1 MTTAQQ
7 QFLELLRSG
16 LWDRPA
22 DSSIFKETDW
32 KNVYR
37 IAIEQ
42 TVIAIITY
50 GIETLPKEMLPPK
63 EIMMKLLVARLRIE
77 QSHNLLNST
86 LNQII
91 KALKDD
97 GIPSVL
103 LKGQGVAQN
112 YWKPEG
118 RNCGDIDLY
127 TGIDRYNRACEIIDS
142 LNPHNQKPGA
152 ECEHHMHLSLNGVE
166 VEIHRQADMM
176 PGRRH
181 NASLQKWT
189 KECLDANFCTDR
201 LGRWDNNGTEIRL
214 APATFDAFFILHHA
228 VRHMTV
234 EGVGLRQVCDWTM
247 YLHRRHNEIDTEVL
261 QQKLKEFHME
271 TIWKEFGI
279 LAVTILGLPKE
290 ELPLAPSSLESKKT
304 AELLRH
310 IFISGNFG
318 RFDANAKDKSKTTY
332 IKRKWRSFRFRSSR
346 LFKLFNLFPSY
357 AASYMWHWST
367 GAFIRFFQQW
377 KED

>member
-127 TGIDRYNRACEIIDS
+127 TG
-142 LNPHNQKPGA
+142 KP
-152 ECEHHMHLSLNGVE
+152 S
-166 VEIHRQADMM
+166 
-176 PGRRH
+176 
-181 NASLQKWT
+181 
-189 KECLDANFCTDR
+189 
-201 LGRWDNNGTEIRL
+201 
-214 APATFDAFFILHHA
+214 
-228 VRHMTV
+228 
-234 EGVGLRQVCDWTM
+234 
-247 YLHRRHNEIDTEVL
+247 
-261 QQKLKEFHME
+261 
-271 TIWKEFGI
+271 WK
-279 LAVTILGLPKE
+279 
-290 ELPLAPSSLESKKT
+290 
-304 AELLRH
+304 
-310 IFISGNFG
+310 
-318 RFDANAKDKSKTTY
+318 
-332 IKRKWRSFRFRSSR
+332 
-346 LFKLFNLFPSY
+346 
-357 AASYMWHWST
+357 
-367 GAFIRFFQQW
+367 
-377 KED
+377 